1 MSFLPTDTDA
11 LVSRSWNG
19 TPISRRTT
27 DGYVNATAMCK
38 ANGKRWNNYFER
50 DSASSYLETLSS
62 VTGIPVTGF
71 GGLVQVRQG
80 GAAQGTWIHPRVAI
94 DLARWISPSFA
105 VWMDGW
111 FLDELEKRT
120 AGTAGSAPKQGQIE
134 SWRHFHDRIDITH
147 SSVPSGYF
155 CVFQESAPMIVPMI
169 RADVIVSDQVV
180 PDISVGLVWGNYW
193 KDNNL
198 HLKYGDRISY
208 DHNYPDYYP
217 QAKSNPQRSY
227 AYPDAA
233 LGEFRSWLRKSYI
246 EVNLPNYILRQYK
259 SGKLPQ
265 ESASKVLKAFEVE
278 KTLPAVKRKAT

>member
-38 ANGKRWNNYFER
+38 ANEKRWKNYFER

-80 GAAQGTWIHPRVAI
+80 GVDQGTWIHPRVAI

-120 AGTAGSAPKQGQIE
+120 AGTAGSATKQGQLE
-134 SWRHFHDRIDITH
+134 SWRHFHDRIDMTH
-147 SSVPSGYF
+147 SSVPSGCF

-180 PDISVGLVWGNYW
+180 PDISVGLAWSNYW
-193 KDNNL
+193 KDNKL
-198 HLKYGDRISY
+198 QLKYGDRIRY
-208 DHNYPDYYP
+208 DHDYPDYYP
-217 QAKSNPQRSY
+217 QAKSNPQRSW

-233 LGEFRSWLRKSYI
+233 LGEFRSWLRKIYI
-246 EVNLPNYILRQYK
+246 AAKLPDYILRQYK
-259 SGKLPQ
+259 SGKLTQ
-265 ESASKVLKAFEVE
+265 ESANKVLKAFELE
-278 KTLPAVKRKAT
+278 KTLPAAKRKAA